1 MLAKTCEKVL
11 IEKHL
16 EIFHTEFQ
24 VIHFSFQILC
34 KFRYVVRIIFFVLQH
49 LLNMDKNVDLGR
61 MYSLVAR
68 ITDGLVELRHLL
80 ESHIAAQGLQAIEK
94 CGESAN
100 NVIFWFES

>member
-1 MLAKTCEKVL
+1 
-11 IEKHL
+11 
-16 EIFHTEFQ
+16 
-24 VIHFSFQILC
+24 
-34 KFRYVVRIIFFVLQH
+34 
-49 LLNMDKNVDLGR
+49 MDKNLDLGR

-100 NVIFWFES
+100 NVIRIQTTNKSDFSIREI